1 MRTTGFNK
9 KQGFTLIEI
18 IIVVVILGILAA
30 VALPKITQNIGKAAV
45 AEVFNVGGETAK
57 AFNRCLEEQSAGV
70 TVTNAMVRACSTY
83 GSMNMTVPPVNNFTY
98 VLTTGST
105 FVTMLATAVAQNGF
119 TSADTVRF
127 IFNGAAGTN
136 TKGCS
141 AGTLFNMC
149 K

>member
-1 MRTTGFNK
+1 MNRHSK
-9 KQGFTLIEI
+9 GFTLIEI

-30 VALPKITQNIGKAAV
+30 IALPKITQNIGKSAV

-98 VLTTGST
+98 VLTRSC
-105 FVTMLATAVAQNGF
+105 LLY
-119 TSADTVRF
+119 TSPSPRD
-127 IFNGAAGTN
+127 
-136 TKGCS
+136 
-141 AGTLFNMC
+141 
-149 K
+149 